1 MSFTFGVAEGISLAS
16 FGLGLFGQ
24 SQQDKAAIEALAQQ
38 TYNTTYQ
45 NKINQYRIEEQNK
58 QIQKAFSAKIDTVK
72 SQIQNNNLAADA
84 SWYAEQMRLNEI
96 NDAAAYQS
104 VEMKKALTQALG
116 ASAAREV
123 YGKSA
128 RRGAL
133 VSTLGAYGRT
143 RTQQVHQ
150 LMNQQTASQMKMRE
164 VERQLRGA
172 NEAAMASVSVL
183 PAFGSFAPAPMPS
196 TDIGVGGWQS
206 ALKIGTLGL
215 QAFQTGWSMTPAG
228 DTSTFFGIPK
238 RT

>member
-1 MSFTFGVAEGISLAS
+1 MFEAIAANPIG
-16 FGLGLFGQ
+16 FGLAGAQLGLGAISSIFGQ
-24 SQQDKAAIEALAQQ
+24 NQAEYDAV
-38 TYNTTYQ
+38 YNTTYQ
-45 NKINQYRIEEQNK
+45 NKINQYRVEEQNK

-72 SQIQNNNLAADA
+72 SQIENNNLAADA
-84 SWYAEQMRLNEI
+84 AWFSEQLRLNEI

-150 LMNQQTASQMKMRE
+150 LMNQQTASQMRMKE
-164 VERQLRGA
+164 VERKLRGA
-172 NEAAMASVSVL
+172 NEAAIASVSVL
-183 PAFGSFAPAPMPS
+183 PQFGSFAPAPVPQGTS
-196 TDIGVGGWQS
+196 GWES

-215 QAFQTGWSMTPAG
+215 EAIQTGVSMTPKG
-228 DTSTFFGIPK
+228 MDFLGIPGTLK
-238 RT
+238 V